1 MNFIDSH
8 AHLDDTRYNGDRDS
22 ILFKARENNVTTIVA
37 VCCITKKGDAEK
49 TVELMNQEGI
59 YGAFGVHPHDS
70 SFYNEELE
78 NYITELMNHPK
89 AIAIGEIGLDY
100 YYKHSLPEAQRHA
113 FSRQIA
119 LAGNMHKPIIIH
131 SRDSQSDTMSILKT
145 ELLSINLEIK
155 GIMHCFSG
163 NYEMAMESIA
173 LGLLISF
180 SGVITF
186 ENAKT
191 TLEIVKKLPI
201 EQILSETD
209 APYLTPVPY
218 RGKRNEP
225 AYVVKVVN
233 KIAELKNIS
242 VKNTA
247 EAISAN
253 FSRLI
258 KQ

>member
-8 AHLDDTRYNGDRDS
+8 AHLDDTRYDGERDS
-22 ILFKARENNVTTIVA
+22 ILLRARENNVTTIVA
-37 VCCITKKGDAEK
+37 VCCIAKKGDAEK

-78 NYITELMNHPK
+78 NYIIELMNHPK

-100 YYKHSLPEAQRHA
+100 YYKHSPPEAQRHA
-113 FSRQIA
+113 FIRQIA

-131 SRDSQSDTMSILKT
+131 SRDSQSDTMNILQT
-145 ELLSINLEIK
+145 ELLSSNLKIK

-163 NYEMAMESIA
+163 NYEMALESIA

-186 ENAKT
+186 ENGKT
-191 TLEIVKKLPI
+191 TLEIAKKLPL

-209 APYLTPVPY
+209 APYLSPVPY

-233 KIAELKNIS
+233 KIAELKNLS
-242 VKNTA
+242 VKNIA
-247 EAISAN
+247 ETISAN
-253 FSRLI
+253 FNRLI
-258 KQ
+258 NQ